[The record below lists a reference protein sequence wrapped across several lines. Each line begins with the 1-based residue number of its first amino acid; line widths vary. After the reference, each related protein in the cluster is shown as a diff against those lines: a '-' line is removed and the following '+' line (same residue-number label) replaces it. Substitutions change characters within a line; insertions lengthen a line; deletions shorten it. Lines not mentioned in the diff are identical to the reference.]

1 MLFCHDWNN
10 KIFDILKI
18 PRGCLDN
25 NPSNWKNSISYMGCK
40 SKVFSMKV
48 TNDTAERGVSLI
60 QNYLHVLTKD
70 EEQRQYLLQ
79 IVSEHRKKFPDS
91 KKATIVAGLK

>member
-1 MLFCHDWNN
+1 M
-10 KIFDILKI
+10 
-18 PRGCLDN
+18 R
-25 NPSNWKNSISYMGCK
+25 SK

-79 IVSEHRKKFPDS
+79 IVSERRKKFPDS
-91 KKATIVAGLK
+91 KRLQS